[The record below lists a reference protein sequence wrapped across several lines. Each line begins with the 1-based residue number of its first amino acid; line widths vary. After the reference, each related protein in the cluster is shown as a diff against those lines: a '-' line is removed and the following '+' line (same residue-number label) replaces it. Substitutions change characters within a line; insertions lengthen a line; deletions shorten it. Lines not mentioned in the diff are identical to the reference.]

1 MSPKSE
7 FQNLSF
13 HILRRKQ
20 CHCWYFTILFAL
32 LSVAVAVFFFIF
44 CCPYMSLFQGH
55 IACWNFTLKLKKASS
70 MSLCNVLCTGIPL
83 ELAIKKSV
91 PRFLYFLFPEKTWG
105 SGNGVIDAGS

>member
-13 HILRRKQ
+13 CILRRKQ

-32 LSVAVAVFFFIF
+32 LSVAVAVFFYFLLSIYVTVSR
-44 CCPYMSLFQGH
+44 PYRLLEFYP
-55 IACWNFTLKLKKASS
+55 KKASS

-83 ELAIKKSV
+83 KLAIKKSV